1 VCVFD
6 HCQLGR
12 IGLLCLVQVNSTS
25 GQLELREG
33 DYLMKTKGEAFAG
46 LSVALVTPFSG
57 GDVDYGKFR
66 EQIEFQI
73 AAGTDCLVPVGT
85 TGESPTL
92 SHEEQDRVIAF
103 VVETV
108 AGRAKVM
115 PGTGSNSTAE
125 ALRLTKFAEKAGA
138 DAALQVAPYY
148 NKPTQQGF
156 YEHFKRLAEETGLP
170 QCIYNIPGRTAKNI
184 EPETIIRLAELE
196 NIALVKEATGSLDQA
211 SQIITSTNLTVL
223 SGDDSLT
230 LPLMAIGG
238 RGVISVVGN
247 IVPMEMRSLIAAMN
261 KGDLAEAQRWHRK
274 LFPLCRDMLGLA
286 TNPIPIKAAMKLL
299 GRDPGEL
306 RLPMTPLEDA
316 GMTRLKKSLSDYGL
330 L

>member
-1 VCVFD
+1 
-6 HCQLGR
+6 
-12 IGLLCLVQVNSTS
+12 
-25 GQLELREG
+25 
-33 DYLMKTKGEAFAG
+33 MKTKGEAFAG
-46 LSVALVTPFSG
+46 LSVAMVTPFSG
-57 GDVDYGKFR
+57 GEVDYRIFR

-73 AAGTDCLVPVGT
+73 AADTNCLVPVGT

-211 SQIITSTNLTVL
+211 SQIIASTNLTVL

-247 IVPMEMRSLIAAMN
+247 IVPKDMRALIAAMS
-261 KGDLAEAQRWHRK
+261 KGDLADAQRWHRK

-306 RLPMTPLEDA
+306 RLPMTPLEDT
-316 GMTRLKKSLSDYGL
+316 GMTRLKKSLADYGL